1 MLELATFMPW
11 IQAVLAVLL
20 VVLVLIQQGEG
31 NLGSAFGG
39 GETGGPNHK
48 KRGFEKT
55 IFTTTIIVA
64 CLFVTTAILVLLI

>member
-1 MLELATFMPW
+1 MSGLVNLMPW
-11 IQAVLAVLL
+11 IQAILAMLL

-39 GETGGPNHK
+39 DETGGPSHK

-64 CLFVTTAILVLLI
+64 CLFVAAVILTLVI